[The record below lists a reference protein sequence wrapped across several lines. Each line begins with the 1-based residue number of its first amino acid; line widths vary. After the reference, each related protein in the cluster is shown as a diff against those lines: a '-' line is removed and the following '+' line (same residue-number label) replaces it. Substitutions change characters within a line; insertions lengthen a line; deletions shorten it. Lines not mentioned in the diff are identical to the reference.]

1 MFYYFSNAVSFFAGM
16 VHIEQSERVVIGLDG
31 NLYFSNVLADDSRN
45 DYVCT
50 AHYTAARTILP
61 DTVARLTVLPSKYT
75 HTHKCCPDYK
85 LETFQYL
92 SNKHKIQSQN

>member
-1 MFYYFSNAVSFFAGM
+1 M

-31 NLYFSNVLADDSRN
+31 NLYFSNVLTDDSRN

-75 HTHKCCPDYK
+75 RTNYPDYQ
-85 LETFQYL
+85 LEAFQYL
-92 SNKHKIQSQN
+92 SNKKRKYNLLL